1 MLKTIQKSNVSKRAF
16 QVNKSWTV
24 TSSEYPVIS
33 GSFTTD
39 KEFDRDT
46 ADYQEI
52 IGSDGITIE
61 KLYTYPLFNSLKSKF
76 YSDIG
81 NPFTL
86 HGTMETIGDSFERII
101 GTTGYV
107 IAVPQKK
114 YGEGIQPTSLVV
126 KDLTNEIEYSDDGFG
141 NLGSDKPEYTLV
153 SIDLENGEIILSDTD
168 DGEFIG
174 TLWTSAGQTAID
186 LETGLSK
193 MTFGGDTDTI
203 YIVRIDI
210 ENGRLQTESAFN
222 FSGVDLDQ
230 LRFGNIMYSE
240 GLVVFNDIVTPFS
253 SYTMDFK
260 SSKTINEMEVLV
272 TSKAGEF
279 NYSQNPSAIDIK
291 MSGSYDT
298 DITGELNYFP
308 DGTKKINVIDDIVQT
323 KYYSGSVNQSISGS
337 WDDYHTSA
345 SIDPT
350 GSYLAPY
357 ISTIGLYDQ
366 SGEMIAIA
374 KLPQP
379 IKNLPDYDMNFI
391 VRIDT

>member
-1 MLKTIQKSNVSKRAF
+1 MLKTLNKSNISKRAF
-16 QVNKSWTV
+16 QVNKTWTV
-24 TSSEYPVIS
+24 NSTEYPLIS

-39 KEFDRDT
+39 REFDKNT
-46 ADYQEI
+46 ATQQE
-52 IGSDGITIE
+52 G
-61 KLYTYPLFNSLKSKF
+61 LYTYPLFKSLKSKY

-86 HGTMETIGDSFERII
+86 HGTMETIGDAFERRL

-107 IAVPQKK
+107 IALPQKK
-114 YGEGIQPTSLVV
+114 YGERIQPTSLIL
-126 KDLTNEIEYSDDGFG
+126 KDLTNEVEFSDDGKG
-141 NLGSDKPEYTLV
+141 NITSLNPEYTLV
-153 SIDLENGEIILSDTD
+153 SFDLETGEIIMSDTD

-186 LETGLSK
+186 LETGLAK

-203 YIVRIDI
+203 HIVRIDL
-210 ENGRLQTESAFN
+210 EAGRISTLTAFN
-222 FSGVDLDQ
+222 FAGVDLDQ
-230 LRFGNIMYSE
+230 LKFCNIMYSE
-240 GLVVFNDIVTPFS
+240 GLVIFNDDITQFS
-253 SYTMDFK
+253 SYVMDFK
-260 SSKTINEMEVLV
+260 STKTINEMEILV

-279 NYSQNPSAIDIK
+279 NYSQNPSAIDVK
-291 MSGSYDT
+291 MSGSYET
-298 DITGELNYFP
+298 EITGELNSFP
-308 DGTKKINVIDDIVQT
+308 AGTKKINVVDDITQT
-323 KYYSGSVNQSISGS
+323 KYYSGSVNPSISGS
-337 WDDYHTSA
+337 WDDYDTSA

-357 ISTIGLYDQ
+357 ISTIGIYDNT
-366 SGEMIAIA
+366 GEMIAVA